1 MGEGE
6 GRGKGRIQVGV
17 FLNRID
23 DEQHKPFAHRLLL
36 CRKATDIK
44 KYLSIL
50 TFCVP
55 PISKIIIINARRRL
69 VVVLDRPNSQEVAP
83 RSASIDI
90 VQKKRKEKMKKT
102 VKR

>member
-1 MGEGE
+1 
-6 GRGKGRIQVGV
+6 
-17 FLNRID
+17 
-23 DEQHKPFAHRLLL
+23 
-36 CRKATDIK
+36 
-44 KYLSIL
+44 L

-55 PISKIIIINARRRL
+55 PISKIIIIIARRRL

-102 VKR
+102 VKRERILYFFVDSQHF